1 MNGKIKKILN
11 IAGILFAVFCIGCTF
26 SLNCSA
32 VGHKGSLELQCKFS
46 EEDEEIILDGDEYIV
61 TKIAD
66 FDKNQFSIL
75 PQYKNFDCNW
85 NLIISS
91 EYHEKAIQIADYII
105 PKEYFDYRGIVQ
117 KNGKLVFENIGTGLY
132 LVART
137 YTKNTEYL
145 VDPFLV
151 SIPQVI
157 ESEVIYNVVVE
168 PKFSK
173 ILDEESSKEE
183 ESSDFE
189 SAEPSRD
196 ISEPSE
202 PFSTGDNTGNRRFLY
217 MGIAVISCVTVI
229 FFLGKKNKL

>member
-26 SLNCSA
+26 SLSCSA

-91 EYHEKAIQIADYII
+91 EYHEKAFEALIAEEARQIEEAKRAAAEGWADR
-105 PKEYFDYRGIVQ
+105 EDS
-117 KNGKLVFENIGTGLY
+117 L
-132 LVART
+132 
-137 YTKNTEYL
+137 
-145 VDPFLV
+145 
-151 SIPQVI
+151 
-157 ESEVIYNVVVE
+157 
-168 PKFSK
+168 
-173 ILDEESSKEE
+173 
-183 ESSDFE
+183 
-189 SAEPSRD
+189 
-196 ISEPSE
+196 
-202 PFSTGDNTGNRRFLY
+202 
-217 MGIAVISCVTVI
+217 
-229 FFLGKKNKL
+229 